1 MYKFN
6 IRPAKISEIETL
18 LSFELGIIEF
28 EKPFDPTLKEGD
40 IHYYDLIELIKSD
53 DAEVLVAEKDGEI
66 IASGYAK
73 INKAKNYLT
82 FTKYAHLG
90 FMYVK
95 PEFRGQG
102 INKMILD
109 KLVAWAK
116 SKNIV
121 EVRLKVYNEN
131 EIAKKA
137 YSKFG
142 FTGNML
148 VMRMEI

>member
-95 PEFRGQG
+95 PEFRGQK

-121 EVRLKVYNEN
+121 EVRLEVYNEN